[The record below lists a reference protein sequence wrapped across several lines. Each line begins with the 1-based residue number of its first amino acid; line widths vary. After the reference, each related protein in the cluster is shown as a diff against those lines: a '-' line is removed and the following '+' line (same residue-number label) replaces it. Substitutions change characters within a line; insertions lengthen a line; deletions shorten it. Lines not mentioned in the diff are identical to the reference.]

1 MTKVTNGGNKM
12 GRKQAPMSRV
22 PKVRSW
28 IQPTKVHTPK
38 PKKERKHP
46 KKDFENEWEREKGNH
61 E

>member
-1 MTKVTNGGNKM
+1 M